1 MVYGDAL
8 DRLRQ
13 GFPSGLQIAAQK
25 NAAAMRS
32 PCSQVTG
39 KPLIAASQPIGPE
52 RSPEEL
58 HIAGDRRR
66 RVLVADQDGFAR
78 RMLQRV
84 VQDIGEVVMT
94 TGARDSREALELARQ
109 YRPGM
114 LLVDI
119 TLPPAGALELIRDV
133 VAILPRVRIMTV
145 SAAVDRDRAV
155 LAALRAG
162 AIGHIDKETA
172 PDQIARLVT
181 LAADGETIVPR
192 RLMKRLLAR
201 WRIPP
206 PAGGRGAAP

>member
-1 MVYGDAL
+1 
-8 DRLRQ
+8 
-13 GFPSGLQIAAQK
+13 
-25 NAAAMRS
+25 
-32 PCSQVTG
+32 
-39 KPLIAASQPIGPE
+39 
-52 RSPEEL
+52 
-58 HIAGDRRR
+58 
-66 RVLVADQDGFAR
+66 
-78 RMLQRV
+78 
-84 VQDIGEVVMT
+84 
-94 TGARDSREALELARQ
+94 
-109 YRPGM
+109 
-114 LLVDI
+114 
-119 TLPPAGALELIRDV
+119 
-133 VAILPRVRIMTV
+133 MTV